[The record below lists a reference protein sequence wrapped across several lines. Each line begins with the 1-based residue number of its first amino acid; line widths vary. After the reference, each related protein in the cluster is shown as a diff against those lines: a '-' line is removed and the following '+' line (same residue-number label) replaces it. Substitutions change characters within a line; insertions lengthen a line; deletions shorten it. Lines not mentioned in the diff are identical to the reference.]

1 VEGRIGLNV
10 LKALHELRIKYID
23 RDRVEVVT
31 RSAVAWPEVET
42 WDQTEDFSAW
52 SPSAGVQVF
61 PRGGP
66 LPPFGGKHPSKARR
80 IGLLANG
87 SSATAKQTASWA
99 MKGLEPPAEAGMAV
113 APKAKVAI
121 NGIATKDLINLP
133 RREIVS
139 F

>member
-1 VEGRIGLNV
+1 L
-10 LKALHELRIKYID
+10 
-23 RDRVEVVT
+23 
-31 RSAVAWPEVET
+31 
-42 WDQTEDFSAW
+42 TEEQPFT
-52 SPSAGVQVF
+52 
-61 PRGGP
+61 GGP

-99 MKGLEPPAEAGMAV
+99 MKGLEPPADAGMAV

-121 NGIATKDLINLP
+121 NGAANTVLKNLW
-133 RREIVS
+133 RREVVS